1 MAGIGAAPE
10 THYTLPGDFA
20 AALGQC
26 VASFGWL
33 EEVIKR
39 AIYALDRA
47 RLADDL
53 TPEELQAW
61 LTRIGGIADDSMGT
75 LIEQLDAAMRR
86 HPGLRDRNQI
96 TDRLG
101 EIRLYRN
108 LLCHASWR
116 PTDRKTHWHPAF
128 VSAKGEVHDT
138 AMTRADLDAIAQATL
153 EAGTRVTAIM
163 QATGVESH
171 WAGDDAGSGA
181 VSGTGSTRGP
191 DGLTGS
197 KSARDDP
204 A

>member
-1 MAGIGAAPE
+1 MGGKAVARIGAPPE

-75 LIEQLDAAMRR
+75 LIDQLDAAMRR
-86 HPGLRDRNQI
+86 YPGLRDRNRI

-116 PTDRKTHWHPAF
+116 PTEDKTTWHPAF
-128 VSAKGEVHDT
+128 VSSKGEVQD
-138 AMTRADLDAIAQATL
+138 RPISLGDLDRIRAETVEI
-153 EAGTRVTAIM
+153 GTRVLRVM
-163 QATGVESH
+163 RATGEQGY
-171 WAGDDAGSGA
+171 WAGDDEA
-181 VSGTGSTRGP
+181 
-191 DGLTGS
+191 
-197 KSARDDP
+197 
-204 A
+204 